1 MFYCQHVS
9 KFEGTEK
16 GHEPTYLNHSKLL
29 PFFPGKQNLENQK
42 QRTKNTK
49 QGQSDTCMTCTLVP
63 GSITSIP
70 INSTMTI
77 NGQFDDADE
86 DAEFVAMMQMRLGG
100 DNIEKEQKLSS
111 PPLLTHDNEQKVPN
125 NNDDDHAPRTAIAA
139 DFEEEYDQG
148 YDDEDY
154 TEDDFE
160 FEGPSSGGG
169 SNSNMKSVTMSSSK
183 INLDSRATSTKS
195 MSHAVS
201 NSVSKMSN
209 MAASK
214 RTTHTGRDDRA
225 TVEQCLDP
233 RTRLILFR
241 LLSTGIFEKI
251 DGCLSTGKEANVYY
265 AKAGNANIQDPFLK
279 VETDDGA
286 PVPEYAV
293 KIYKTS
299 ILVFK
304 DRDKYVSGEHRWRKG
319 YCKSNPRKMVKV
331 WAEKEM
337 RNYRR
342 IYSAKI
348 PTPKPILLKSHVL
361 VMEFLGENGWP
372 SPRLKDAQLS
382 ERRLREAYVQTVL
395 ILRHMYQR
403 CRLVHG
409 DFSEYN
415 LLWHNNR
422 VYVIDVSQSVENDH
436 PSALDF
442 LRKDISNVN
451 DYFHKNGNLSVMTT
465 RQLFEFI
472 TSTVIENTE
481 ESESNAL
488 DEIMADADQHADK
501 LAQASVRDQKE
512 WGQKNEV
519 DEAVFMSQFLP
530 RSLNQVADVD
540 IKMMVD
546 GEVEETYANAIA
558 ELTGNQIVVD
568 AVANKQKKVA
578 FEMIDYNDAND
589 ANDDNNFTDSQAQN
603 DDDDAD
609 EEDDGDEQESSVDY
623 EDDANYDA
631 DGRYI
636 KKAMTPEELQA
647 AKEAKRD
654 AMKEHKKS
662 IKEENSQKRRDK
674 IKKKDKKRAIN
685 KTKGSKKK

>member
-1 MFYCQHVS
+1 
-9 KFEGTEK
+9 
-16 GHEPTYLNHSKLL
+16 
-29 PFFPGKQNLENQK
+29 
-42 QRTKNTK
+42 
-49 QGQSDTCMTCTLVP
+49 MTTD
-63 GSITSIP
+63 
-70 INSTMTI
+70 
-77 NGQFDDADE
+77 GQFDDADE
-86 DAEFVAMMQMRLGG
+86 DAAFVAMMQMRLGVG
-100 DNIEKEQKLSS
+100 NMEKDQKLSS
-111 PPLLTHDNEQKVPN
+111 PPSLTHAEEQKVNVP
-125 NNDDDHAPRTAIAA
+125 NDDVDDRAQTITTIVA
-139 DFEEEYDQG
+139 DFEEEYDDD
-148 YDDEDY
+148 YDVDY

-160 FEGPSSGGG
+160 FGGSSSGGG
-169 SNSNMKSVTMSSSK
+169 TNSNMKSVTMSSSK
-183 INLDSRATSTKS
+183 LNLDSRETSTKS

-265 AKAGNANIQDPFLK
+265 AKAGSANINDPFLK
-279 VETDDGA
+279 GETDDGEL
-286 PVPEYAV
+286 VPEYAV

-342 IYSAKI
+342 LYSANI
-348 PTPKPILLKSHVL
+348 PTPKPVLLKSHVL
-361 VMEFLGENGWP
+361 VMEFLGVDGWP

-382 ERRLREAYVQTVL
+382 ERRLRQAYVQTVL

-415 LLWHNNR
+415 LLWHDNR
-422 VYVIDVSQSVENDH
+422 VFVIDVSQSVENDH

-488 DEIMADADQHADK
+488 DAIMAEADQHADK
-501 LAQASVRDQKE
+501 LAQASTRDQKE
-512 WGQKNEV
+512 WEQKNEV

-530 RSLNQVADVD
+530 RSLNQVAEVD

-578 FEMIDYNDAND
+578 FELIDYNDAND
-589 ANDDNNFTDSQAQN
+589 DANDVTDSQAQN
-603 DDDDAD
+603 GDDDED
-609 EEDDGDEQESSVDY
+609 EENDDDEQDSDDY
-623 EDDANYDA
+623 ENDDNYDA

-636 KKAMTPEELQA
+636 KKAMTPEELLA

-654 AMKEHKKS
+654 AMKDHKKS
-662 IKEENSQKRRDK
+662 IKEENSQKRREK
-674 IKKKDKKRAIN
+674 LKKKDKRRAIN